1 MSKIILV
8 QINYS
13 QDHSEKILPMG
24 ILSVGSALKRHGFE
38 VELINITEKE
48 IDKTVGEVVAKNPL
62 LVALSVMTGIQTKH
76 NAEFS
81 KKIKAS
87 SDLKILWGGIH
98 PSLLPEQC
106 LGEDYIDFVIVG
118 EGEETSVE
126 LVQKLKNRESLEN
139 IFGLGYKQDG
149 KIKINP
155 TRPLINNL
163 DLWPMDFSLLDMEKY
178 LYKLDKYKRVVAYK
192 TSRGCPFNCAFCYN
206 RAFNQ
211 SRWRAWS
218 IERVVNDIEY
228 LKQEYQI
235 DAIKFYDDNFFV
247 DKARALEILRRI
259 NLPAHLEVRI
269 DMIDEE
275 LARELK
281 ERQVFDLLI
290 GAESGSD
297 RLLNLINKKI
307 TVERIMSAVK
317 SLAKYNVPASY
328 SVIVG
333 LPTETKEEFFLTVDL
348 LYKIYKIHPQAAF
361 TLGAY
366 MPYPG
371 SLMYD
376 LAIKEGFEPPT
387 RTEDWGKIDRFRK
400 DFSSPWVDGQFVWRI
415 REYFKLLKFKLG
427 PVSKWFEWRIKH
439 HFFARPLD
447 IYIMEFLAGVAIE
460 EKNIF
465 GKIMRKTYNLI
476 KLRSR

>member
-1 MSKIILV
+1 MIILV

-48 IDKTVGEVVAKNPL
+48 IDKTVAKVMAKNPL
-62 LVALSVMTGIQTKH
+62 LVALSVMTGRQTKH
-76 NAEFS
+76 SAEFS
-81 KKIKAS
+81 KKIKELS
-87 SDLKILWGGIH
+87 SVKVLWGGIH

-106 LGEDYIDFVIVG
+106 LNESYIDFVIIG

-126 LVQKLKNRESLEN
+126 LFQKLERQESLEN
-139 IFGLGYKQDG
+139 VLGLGYKQNG
-149 KIKINP
+149 KIKINSA
-155 TRPLINNL
+155 RPLISDL
-163 DLWPMDFSLLDMEKY
+163 DLWPMDFNLLDMEKY
-178 LYKLDKYKRVVAYK
+178 LYKLDRYKRVVAYK

-218 IERVVNDIEY
+218 IDKVVNDIQY
-228 LKQEYQI
+228 LKQKYWI

-247 DKARALEILRRI
+247 DKMRALEILRRI

-269 DMIDEE
+269 DMIDDES
-275 LARELK
+275 AKELK
-281 ERQVFDLLI
+281 ELKVFDLLI
-290 GAESGSD
+290 GVESGSD
-297 RLLNLINKKI
+297 RLLALINKKI
-307 TVERIMSAVK
+307 TVARIMAAVK

-328 SVIVG
+328 SAIVG
-333 LPTETKEEFFLTVDL
+333 LPTETKKEFKATVDL
-348 LYKIYKIHPQAAF
+348 LYQIYKIHPQAAF

-376 LAIKEGFEPPT
+376 FAVQQGFLPPR

-400 DFSSPWVDGQFVWRI
+400 DFSSPWVNAKYVWRI
-415 REYFKLLKFKLG
+415 REYFKLLKLKLG
-427 PVSKWFEWRIKH
+427 PINKWFEFRIKH
-439 HFFARPLD
+439 RFFSMPLD
-447 IYIMEFLAGVAIE
+447 IYLIEFLAGIAIE
-460 EKNIF
+460 EKSWL
-465 GKIMRKTYNLI
+465 GKAMRRTYNFL
-476 KLRSR
+476 KLKYVK

>member
-1 MSKIILV
+1 MIILV

-13 QDHSEKILPMG
+13 QDHSEKILPIG
-24 ILSVGSALKRHGFE
+24 ILSVGSALKHAGFG
-38 VELINITEKE
+38 VELVNITEKE
-48 IDKTVGEVVAKNPL
+48 IDKTVEEVVAKNPS

-76 NAEFS
+76 SAEFS
-81 KKIKAS
+81 KKIKERS
-87 SDLKILWGGIH
+87 TLKVLWGGIH

-106 LGEDYIDFVIVG
+106 LSESYIDFVIVG
-118 EGEETSVE
+118 EGEETTVE
-126 LVQKLKNRESLEN
+126 LAQKLECRESLEN
-139 IFGLGYKQDG
+139 VLGLGYKQNG
-149 KIKINP
+149 EVKINP
-155 TRPLINNL
+155 TRPLISNL
-163 DLWPMDFSLLDMEKY
+163 DLWPMDFSLLDIEKY
-178 LYKLDKYKRVVAYK
+178 LYKLDKYKRVIAYK

-211 SRWRAWS
+211 SRWRVWS
-218 IERVVNDIEY
+218 IDKVVDDIQY
-228 LKQEYQI
+228 LKQKYQI

-247 DKARALEILRRI
+247 DKNRALEILRRI
-259 NLPAHLEVRI
+259 NLPSHLEVRI
-269 DMIDEE
+269 DMIDDD
-275 LARELK
+275 LARQLKELK
-281 ERQVFDLLI
+281 AFDLLI

-297 RLLNLINKKI
+297 RLLALINKKI
-307 TVERIMSAVK
+307 TVQRIMAAVK
-317 SLAKYNVPASY
+317 SLAEYNVPASY

-333 LPTETKEEFFLTVDL
+333 LPTETKEEFFSTVDL

-376 LAIKEGFEPPT
+376 LAIKEGFQPPS

-400 DFSSPWVDGQFVWRI
+400 DFSSPWVDGQYVWRI

-439 HFFARPLD
+439 HFFALPLD
-447 IYIMEFLAGVAIE
+447 IYLVEFLAGLAIE
-460 EKNIF
+460 EKNIL
-465 GKIMRKTYNLI
+465 GRMMRRMYNFI
-476 KLRSR
+476 KK

>member
-1 MSKIILV
+1 MITLV

-24 ILSVGSALKRHGFE
+24 ILSVGSALKSYGLE

-48 IDKTVGEVVAKNPL
+48 IDKTVFEIVAKNPL

-76 NAEFS
+76 SAEFS
-81 KKIKAS
+81 KKIKERS
-87 SDLKILWGGIH
+87 SLKILWGGIH

-106 LGEDYIDFVIVG
+106 LNESYIDFVIVG
-118 EGEETSVE
+118 EGEETIVE
-126 LVQKLKNRESLEN
+126 LTQKLERQESLSGLL
-139 IFGLGYKQDG
+139 GLGYKENGQARLD
-149 KIKINP
+149 P
-155 TRPLINNL
+155 CRPLINDL
-163 DLWPMDFSLLDMEKY
+163 DQWPMDFSILDMEKY

-218 IERVVNDIEY
+218 IGRVVADIEY
-228 LKQEYQI
+228 LKQKYQI

-259 NLPAHLEVRI
+259 NLPSHLEIRI
-269 DMIDEE
+269 DMIDDE
-275 LARELK
+275 LAKELK
-281 ERQVFDLLI
+281 ELKIFDLLI
-290 GAESGSD
+290 GVESGSD

-307 TVERIMSAVK
+307 TVERIMLAIK

-328 SVIVG
+328 SAIVG
-333 LPTETKEEFFLTVDL
+333 LPTETKKEFFDTVDL

-371 SLMYD
+371 SAMYE
-376 LAIKEGFEPPT
+376 LAIKEGFRPPQ
-387 RTEDWGKIDRFRK
+387 RTEDWGRIDRFRK
-400 DFSSPWVDGQFVWRI
+400 DFSSPWVDGQYVWRI

-427 PVSKWFEWRIKH
+427 PITKWFEFRIKH
-439 HFFARPLD
+439 HLFALPAD
-447 IYIMEFLAGVAIE
+447 IYLVEFLAGLAIE
-460 EKNIF
+460 EKGFF
-465 GKIMRKTYNLI
+465 GKNLRRIYNSI
-476 KLRSR
+476 K